1 MGEYMQLRAS
11 VFLAGTLA
19 ATLNL
24 APANAEDP
32 PPLADRIIENQL
44 KAFSDILAPDLQQ
57 ALTQYQQHWVAYRD
71 EQCRFE
77 LAYAR
82 GQGKATVR
90 ENAGRDV
97 GCINHL
103 NQQRL
108 AELQRYLTAL
118 MAATNRAAAQA
129 DGAAPKE

>member
-1 MGEYMQLRAS
+1 MQFRAS
-11 VFLAGTLA
+11 VFLAATLA
-19 ATLNL
+19 TTLNL
-24 APANAEDP
+24 APANADDP

-44 KAFSDILAPDLQQ
+44 KALNDILAPDLQQ
-57 ALTQYQQHWVAYRD
+57 TLTQYQQHWAAYRD

-77 LAYAR
+77 LAFAR

-97 GCINHL
+97 GCINRL

-108 AELQRYLTAL
+108 GELQRYLTAF

>member
-1 MGEYMQLRAS
+1 MPFRAS
-11 VFLAGTLA
+11 VFVAAMLA

-24 APANAEDP
+24 SAADAAASDS
-32 PPLADRIIENQL
+32 PLADRIIENQL
-44 KAFSDILAPDLQQ
+44 KALNDILAPDLQQ
-57 ALTQYQQHWVAYRD
+57 TLTQYQQHWLAYRD

-77 LAYAR
+77 LAFAH

-97 GCINHL
+97 GCINRL

-108 AELQRYLTAL
+108 GELQRYLAAFL
-118 MAATNRAAAQA
+118 AATNRAALQA
-129 DGAAPKE
+129 DGAAPKQ

>member
-1 MGEYMQLRAS
+1 MLFRATA
-11 VFLAGTLA
+11 FLAATLA

-44 KAFSDILAPDLQQ
+44 KALNDILAPDLQPTL
-57 ALTQYQQHWVAYRD
+57 AQYQQHWVAYRD
-71 EQCRFE
+71 EQCRLE
-77 LAYAR
+77 LAFAR
-82 GQGKATVR
+82 SQGKATVH

-97 GCINHL
+97 GCINRL

-108 AELQRYLTAL
+108 GELQRYLTAF

>member
-1 MGEYMQLRAS
+1 MQFRAS
-11 VFLAGTLA
+11 VFLAATLA
-19 ATLNL
+19 TTLNL

-57 ALTQYQQHWVAYRD
+57 TLTQYQLHWLAYRD

-77 LAYAR
+77 LAFAR
-82 GQGKATVR
+82 GQGRTTVR

-97 GCINHL
+97 GCINRL

-108 AELQRYLTAL
+108 GELQRYLSAL
-118 MAATNRAAAQA
+118 LTATNRATAQTTDSA
-129 DGAAPKE
+129 PPKE

>member
-1 MGEYMQLRAS
+1 MRFCAS
-11 VFLAGTLA
+11 AFLA
-19 ATLNL
+19 ATLATSLNL

-44 KAFSDILAPDLQQ
+44 KALNDILAPDLQQ
-57 ALTQYQQHWVAYRD
+57 TLAQYQQHWVAYRD
-71 EQCRFE
+71 EQCRLE
-77 LAYAR
+77 LAFAR

-97 GCINHL
+97 GCINRV

-108 AELQRYLTAL
+108 GELQRYLAAF

-129 DGAAPKE
+129 DGAVPKE